1 MEERKA
7 RLAAL
12 AAKAGRIKQQE
23 TNGDES
29 NQETKIFHFRNYT
42 PSDPTL
48 GNTATTEEPA
58 SKRIKQAS
66 QEKSVLEQA
75 LERAKTE
82 LPDIRGEE
90 DVIAAAPRKINA
102 DLKRDVR
109 PKLEKLE
116 RRTHK
121 AIVALL
127 RERLEREA
135 DAGLD

>member
-12 AAKAGRIKQQE
+12 AAKAGRNKQPSA
-23 TNGDES
+23 TNNDDS
-29 NQETKIFHFRNYT
+29 NQEIKVVQFRNYT

-48 GNTATTEEPA
+48 DVTSEEPTA
-58 SKRIKQAS
+58 KRIKPTS
-66 QEKSVLEQA
+66 QEKSVLEEA
-75 LERAKTE
+75 LELAKAE
-82 LPDIRGEE
+82 LPEIGGDE
-90 DVIAAAPRKINA
+90 DVISAAPKKVNA
-102 DLKRDVR
+102 DLKRELL
-109 PKLEKLE
+109 PKLQKLE